1 MFLMTEATAAADAA
15 KERLG
20 TAFEQLEQNARKG
33 RRAIVRAQHAAEDG
47 AAAVALQVRRHP
59 LSALAVAVAAGALAG
74 GLIGFA
80 VARVVGCRDSS

>member
-1 MFLMTEATAAADAA
+1 MSLLTETAAATASV

-20 TAFEQLEQNARKG
+20 TTLEQWEQNVQTG

-47 AAAVALQVRRHP
+47 AAAVALQVRRRP
-59 LSALAVAVAAGALAG
+59 LSALVVAVAAGALAG

-80 VARVVGCRDSS
+80 VARGVGCRDSS